1 MAEHHQAEG
10 GMLRSVG
17 GESRVYKKGLHT
29 VVAEQREGLSENLRS
44 KAQDKETLRICDR
57 EEGY

>member
-17 GESRVYKKGLHT
+17 GESRVSYKKGLHT
-29 VVAEQREGLSENLRS
+29 VVAEQREELSENLRS
-44 KAQDKETLRICDR
+44 NAQDKETCDR